1 MDDEER
7 RELGLPTRKRK
18 RKMGDKWYKNTKKT
32 EKSNNFVKKSVFFL
46 EVIIIFCIFAT
57 ED

>member
-1 MDDEER
+1 
-7 RELGLPTRKRK
+7 
-18 RKMGDKWYKNTKKT
+18 MGDKWCKNTKKT
-32 EKSNNFVKKSVFFL
+32 EKSNNFVKKFDFFL